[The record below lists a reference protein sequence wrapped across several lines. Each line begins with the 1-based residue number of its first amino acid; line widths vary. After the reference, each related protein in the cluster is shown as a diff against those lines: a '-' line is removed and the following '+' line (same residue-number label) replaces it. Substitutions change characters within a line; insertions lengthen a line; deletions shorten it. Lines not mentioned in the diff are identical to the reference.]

1 MGGWVDGWTGI
12 HPKEFYDVR
21 THRVSHI
28 KNKRERERE
37 IVSGFFCHQSCF
49 FFFSFILNYFFMS
62 LYMDFLRTFPFLISG
77 ICPDTLAFFRS
88 IVGGLSAPPR
98 WE

>member
-1 MGGWVDGWTGI
+1 
-12 HPKEFYDVR
+12 
-21 THRVSHI
+21 
-28 KNKRERERE
+28 
-37 IVSGFFCHQSCF
+37 
-49 FFFSFILNYFFMS
+49 MS